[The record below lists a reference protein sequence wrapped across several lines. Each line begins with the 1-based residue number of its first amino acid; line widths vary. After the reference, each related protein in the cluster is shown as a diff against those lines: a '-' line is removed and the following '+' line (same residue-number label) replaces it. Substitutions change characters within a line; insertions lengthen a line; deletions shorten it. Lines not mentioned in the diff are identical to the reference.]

1 MCKLGSMTKR
11 NGQYQTLNAFAMH
24 GTSHLI
30 NSLINIDSLLPIAR
44 ASTLICLI
52 DRHLKFFLT
61 DLATE
66 TSPKTLSDIQGKRI
80 IQELL

>member
-1 MCKLGSMTKR
+1 
-11 NGQYQTLNAFAMH
+11 MH

-30 NSLINIDSLLPIAR
+30 NFLINTDSLLPIDW

-52 DRHLKFFLT
+52 DKRLKFFLT

-66 TSPKTLSDIQGKRI
+66 TSPKTLSDIQSKRI